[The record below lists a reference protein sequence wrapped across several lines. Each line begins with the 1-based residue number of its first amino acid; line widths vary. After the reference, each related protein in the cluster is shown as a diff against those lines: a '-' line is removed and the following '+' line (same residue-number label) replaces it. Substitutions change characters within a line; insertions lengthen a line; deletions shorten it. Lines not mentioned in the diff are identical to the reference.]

1 MKLDDRGQF
10 LNLSGLLEG
19 GLILVAFLLG
29 WIFDVNPVEHL
40 RFSWAAVAWGTLAAL
55 PMFGLFVLSQRLKFN
70 PLGRI
75 RRFLLETLGPSLA
88 ACRWYD
94 LILLAALAGLAE
106 EILFRGLLHAWIE
119 KGFESNTAGLIGSN
133 LLFGLAHLITPT
145 YALFAGVMGLYLGFV
160 FDATGERNLLIP
172 ITTHAVY
179 DYLAFVMVVRSYRR
193 EYGEPDDAN
202 GNQTADQDST
212 RL

>member
-19 GLILVAFLLG
+19 GLILIAFLVG

-40 RFSWAAVAWGTLAAL
+40 KFSWTALGWGTLAAL

-75 RRFLLETLGPSLA
+75 RRFLLEALGPSLA

-94 LILLAALAGLAE
+94 LVLLAALAGLAE
-106 EILFRGLLHAWIE
+106 EILFRGLLQVWIE
-119 KGFESNTAGLIGSN
+119 NSFDSKITGLIGSN
-133 LLFGLAHLITPT
+133 ILFGLAHFITPT
-145 YALFAGVMGLYLGFV
+145 YALFAGVMGLFLGFV
-160 FDATGERNLLIP
+160 FDATGERSLLVP

-193 EYGEPDDAN
+193 EYGKRDDAD
-202 GNQTADQDST
+202 GTETADQDVT
-212 RL
+212 PL